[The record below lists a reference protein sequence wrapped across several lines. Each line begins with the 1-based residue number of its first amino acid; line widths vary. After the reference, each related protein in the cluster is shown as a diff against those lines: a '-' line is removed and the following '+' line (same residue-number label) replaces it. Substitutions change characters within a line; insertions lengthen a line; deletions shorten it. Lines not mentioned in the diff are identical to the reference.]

1 MDIVLLGLSQPRLQH
16 LATALEQALKPF
28 APCATLY
35 TPQSQTAWTPPS
47 LSSRILLCT
56 SAEDVQIA
64 QAWRAILLAQGLPF
78 QVIHGIGQELV
89 TQCLLALLPP
99 DCFTPSG
106 FAMTS
111 AMASTLPSDFAMTSA
126 MASTLPPG
134 FAMTSAMASTLE
146 GLARKALPER
156 WQGVC
161 ETCCDPDCEQRLFSG
176 LLQGR

>member
-16 LATALEQALKPF
+16 LATALEPVLKAF
-28 APCATLY
+28 APSATLHI
-35 TPQSQTAWTPPS
+35 PLNHLDWTPPS
-47 LSSRILLCT
+47 LSSRILLCVNP
-56 SAEDVQIA
+56 EDAGNA
-64 QAWRAILLAQGLPF
+64 QTWRAILLAQGLPF

-99 DCFTPSG
+99 DCFNPS
-106 FAMTS
+106 
-111 AMASTLPSDFAMTSA
+111 
-126 MASTLPPG
+126 G

-146 GLARKALPER
+146 GLARKAMPVR

-161 ETCCDPDCEQRLFSG
+161 ETCSDPDCEQRLFSG